1 MVAVMKTKDIRN
13 GSLYYNTNRNRV
25 ERVISNRFSNTRVV
39 TECHK
44 RDAIPVPSK
53 TLRLASQ
60 QEVDNY
66 LTSKPK
72 RGILSFLFG
81 RLNRTV

>member
-1 MVAVMKTKDIRN
+1 MKTKDIRN